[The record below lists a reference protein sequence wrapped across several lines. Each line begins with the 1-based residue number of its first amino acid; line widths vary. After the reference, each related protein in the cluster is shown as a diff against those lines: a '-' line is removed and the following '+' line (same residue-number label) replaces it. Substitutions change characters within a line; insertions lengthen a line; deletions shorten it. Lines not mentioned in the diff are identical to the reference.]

1 MSDLSPTRDS
11 REPKRRE
18 AAEASRGGIA
28 RRAVGDARARAA
40 ANGARRRATTRE
52 GARRR
57 ATGRAR
63 EATEA
68 RDDRRANPSTSAAM
82 GCAASTTGARGTAEA
97 GDARASTSAPSAVRI
112 DERWDANY
120 VARRKIGGG
129 KQGTVF
135 EVEAS
140 DGTRRAMKE
149 THVGTFGEDEHRI
162 AAYAE
167 VEALSAMSH
176 PNVVAFVGAY
186 QTSAEVHLVME
197 LVDGTSL
204 LEYLTMLNDYEDANE
219 DKKHEVRLD
228 LMRQLANAV
237 AYVHAKDY
245 VFRDLALENVMVR
258 HAPDDATANVTL
270 KIIDFGR
277 VRKLRPETGMRLP
290 SASPMGAASFQ
301 APEVEERGEYSQASD
316 MWSVGIFMYWLSSGK
331 MPFQNSVEGVFQVL
345 RAEYDSL
352 DESISALTRD
362 LVHSLL
368 RLNPV
373 NRMNAAQAAAH
384 PCLKQKKNA
393 AHRRAAQAEQ
403 LQVPKHMLREAR
415 RQLSAL
421 TMHESL
427 EKHTAVLLAELL
439 RPQDVKV
446 LRRWLGMR
454 ADVSVRRGKV
464 YKVRY
469 SDAGGSTS
477 GSDSTIRGARG
488 YAEAMQTHDVLD
500 KLYRELHAREAHQ
513 EGSFTDGS
521 RERRES
527 FNKLAD
533 AFERFNIP
541 ADVDE
546 TEYDRAVLLKS
557 AQNSPEGSPG
567 IDDTAMSPGY
577 EDLTANSDSSRS
589 LSEFLNETAPRS
601 FMGLAHDRGMISLDE
616 LISACLS
623 AGLVTV
629 ADELQGVRST
639 LKFERDATLAE
650 LGIQRGSEESA
661 LFDIM
666 LFRHTDLLSKVETL
680 QMERIKSFCV
690 TDEAVNRVFDGTVA
704 SFIGE
709 RGSPVVLPQSMM
721 RQPSLS
727 KRSQFNV
734 SSRMS
739 HDGSGDKPLSRTSS
753 GSMLTSGKR
762 LSENWKGRPPPA
774 SSSSSHPSIY

>member
-1 MSDLSPTRDS
+1 
-11 REPKRRE
+11 
-18 AAEASRGGIA
+18 
-28 RRAVGDARARAA
+28 
-40 ANGARRRATTRE
+40 
-52 GARRR
+52 
-57 ATGRAR
+57 
-63 EATEA
+63 
-68 RDDRRANPSTSAAM
+68 
-82 GCAASTTGARGTAEA
+82 
-97 GDARASTSAPSAVRI
+97 
-112 DERWDANY
+112 
-120 VARRKIGGG
+120 
-129 KQGTVF
+129 
-135 EVEAS
+135 
-140 DGTRRAMKE
+140 
-149 THVGTFGEDEHRI
+149 
-162 AAYAE
+162 
-167 VEALSAMSH
+167 
-176 PNVVAFVGAY
+176 
-186 QTSAEVHLVME
+186 
-197 LVDGTSL
+197 
-204 LEYLTMLNDYEDANE
+204 
-219 DKKHEVRLD
+219 
-228 LMRQLANAV
+228 
-237 AYVHAKDY
+237 
-245 VFRDLALENVMVR
+245 
-258 HAPDDATANVTL
+258 
-270 KIIDFGR
+270 
-277 VRKLRPETGMRLP
+277 
-290 SASPMGAASFQ
+290 
-301 APEVEERGEYSQASD
+301 
-316 MWSVGIFMYWLSSGK
+316 
-331 MPFQNSVEGVFQVL
+331 
-345 RAEYDSL
+345 
-352 DESISALTRD
+352 
-362 LVHSLL
+362 
-368 RLNPV
+368 
-373 NRMNAAQAAAH
+373 
-384 PCLKQKKNA
+384 
-393 AHRRAAQAEQ
+393 
-403 LQVPKHMLREAR
+403 
-415 RQLSAL
+415 
-421 TMHESL
+421 
-427 EKHTAVLLAELL
+427 
-439 RPQDVKV
+439 
-446 LRRWLGMR
+446 
-454 ADVSVRRGKV
+454 
-464 YKVRY
+464 
-469 SDAGGSTS
+469 
-477 GSDSTIRGARG
+477 
-488 YAEAMQTHDVLD
+488 
-500 KLYRELHAREAHQ
+500 LYRELHAREAHQ